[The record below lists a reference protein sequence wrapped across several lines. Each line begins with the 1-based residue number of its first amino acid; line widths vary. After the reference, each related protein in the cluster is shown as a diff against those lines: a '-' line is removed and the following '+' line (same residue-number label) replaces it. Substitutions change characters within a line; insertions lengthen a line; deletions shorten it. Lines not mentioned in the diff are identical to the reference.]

1 MKTGKFWNTFQNEN
15 AENVVLMRIKQ
26 INGKRQSTEINMEI
40 YYEMEVIFQINLE
53 KSQYTKAPDQ
63 LSGKREIK
71 KGRLLPHTLKFKPD
85 VQAFKCE
92 LIKCSYYLLES
103 IEELDSQSGD
113 KGKAGSQKENH
124 NQLDC
129 KKRCRCNM

>member
-53 KSQYTKAPDQ
+53 KSQYTKAPD
-63 LSGKREIK
+63 
-71 KGRLLPHTLKFKPD
+71 
-85 VQAFKCE
+85 
-92 LIKCSYYLLES
+92 
-103 IEELDSQSGD
+103 
-113 KGKAGSQKENH
+113 
-124 NQLDC
+124 
-129 KKRCRCNM
+129 